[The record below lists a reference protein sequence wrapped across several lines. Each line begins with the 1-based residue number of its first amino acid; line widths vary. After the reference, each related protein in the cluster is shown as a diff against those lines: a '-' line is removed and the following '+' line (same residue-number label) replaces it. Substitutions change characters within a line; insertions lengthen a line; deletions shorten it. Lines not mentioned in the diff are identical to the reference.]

1 MIIIADDKRECST
14 LTFAILFLRE
24 KYVLMKC
31 GVCKGAT
38 PQKIRLQRL
47 FRKKREKKRRNINVD
62 WNLTTSAVKC
72 GERRYY
78 SEGSR
83 A

>member
-31 GVCKGAT
+31 EVCKGAT
-38 PQKIRLQRL
+38 P
-47 FRKKREKKRRNINVD
+47 KKKSDCRDSSEKKEKKTEEI
-62 WNLTTSAVKC
+62 
-72 GERRYY
+72 
-78 SEGSR
+78 
-83 A
+83 